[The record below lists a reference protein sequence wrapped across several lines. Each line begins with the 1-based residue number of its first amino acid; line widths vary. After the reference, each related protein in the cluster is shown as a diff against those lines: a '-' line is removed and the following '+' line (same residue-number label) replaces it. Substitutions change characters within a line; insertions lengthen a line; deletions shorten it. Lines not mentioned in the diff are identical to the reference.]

1 MVPQISYP
9 DGSGVATI
17 EPAREAD
24 AMNHTPARDIATAR
38 PSYGAAVK
46 WCVALV
52 CAACA
57 YGLLEP
63 AATARARLDA
73 CVTASLEQR
82 GSAAGTGAATPAAE
96 EDREQAF
103 SAAVYACST
112 QP

>member
-1 MVPQISYP
+1 MN
-9 DGSGVATI
+9 TH
-17 EPAREAD
+17 ARHAV
-24 AMNHTPARDIATAR
+24 TAHLR
-38 PSYGAAVK
+38 YGAAVK
-46 WCVALV
+46 WCVALA
-52 CAACA
+52 CAAYA

-73 CVTASLEQR
+73 CVNASLEQR
-82 GSAAGTGAATPAAE
+82 GSAAGPGAATATAE

>member
-1 MVPQISYP
+1 
-9 DGSGVATI
+9 
-17 EPAREAD
+17 
-24 AMNHTPARDIATAR
+24 MNHTSARDIATAR

-46 WCVALV
+46 GCVALA
-52 CAACA
+52 CAAYA

-63 AATARARLDA
+63 AATARANLDA
-73 CVTASLEQR
+73 CVNASLEQR
-82 GSAAGTGAATPAAE
+82 GSAAGAGAATPAAE

>member
-9 DGSGVATI
+9 DGSRVATV
-17 EPAREAD
+17 ETAREAD
-24 AMNHTPARDIATAR
+24 AMNPTSARDIATAR
-38 PSYGAAVK
+38 PSFGAAVK
-46 WCVALV
+46 WCVALA
-52 CAACA
+52 CAAYA

-63 AATARARLDA
+63 AATARANLDA
-73 CVTASLEQR
+73 CVNDSLGQR
-82 GSAAGTGAATPAAE
+82 GGAAGPGAATAAAE